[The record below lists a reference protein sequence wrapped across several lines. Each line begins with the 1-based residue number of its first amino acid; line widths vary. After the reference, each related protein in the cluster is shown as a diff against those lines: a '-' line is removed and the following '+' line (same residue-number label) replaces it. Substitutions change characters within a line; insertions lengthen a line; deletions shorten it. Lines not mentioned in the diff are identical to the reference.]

1 MAPSPTAGT
10 DRFVIISGCSGGGK
24 SSLLRVLRL
33 RGYAVVE
40 EPGRRIVASELESG
54 GLALP
59 WVDGVAFARRAL
71 ELSLADRASAER
83 LPGLVF
89 FDRSLIDAAAAL
101 RHFTA
106 KPAIDGRCRTVLYN
120 RQVFVTPPWPEIY
133 VMDQERRHEITEAMA
148 EYDRL
153 IEVYPSLGYEICVLP
168 KIDVGA
174 RADFILTALHAN
186 PESEA

>member
-1 MAPSPTAGT
+1 MAPSPSAGT

-24 SSLLRVLRL
+24 SSLLQELRL

-40 EPGRRIVASELESG
+40 EPGRRIVASELERG
-54 GLALP
+54 GRALP

-106 KPAIDGRCRTVLYN
+106 EPAIDGRCQTVRYN
-120 RQVFVTPPWPEIY
+120 RQVFMTPPWPEIY
-133 VMDQERRHEITEAMA
+133 VMDQERRHDLTEAMA

-153 IEVYPSLGYEICVLP
+153 IEVYPSLGYEIRVLP